1 MINETLT
8 FGRGRALMLGAVV
21 AHGILWTPGLHAQ
34 EAQPTG
40 PAAVTNVPEGLARP
54 VRAGRARPARR
65 APVAGLPLARP
76 ATATNPNLAPGGSL
90 DTRAAAPKWG
100 LFGNLGGLRDDLFRA
115 GIRVDAGVDY
125 EIGTNLQGG
134 TRQQLRG
141 SGQFVLKGAADMD
154 QLAGVEGGTMN
165 FVFTQRF
172 GRSLPIDAHLGL
184 LQQTEEVYGRGNIP
198 RLTTLSYDQQFGRY
212 VDLKFGRMPVGSDFA
227 GFACEFQNL
236 TFCGNQ
242 PGNLV
247 GNYWYNWPISQYA
260 ARLRLGNLETG
271 YIQAGVYQVNR
282 RDLDDGFNFDPTGA
296 TGALAILEGAVF
308 PTFGPFNYRGSYTV
322 GGWYQTAGGPDLYY
336 NTARLPLSL
345 YGGLPLGH
353 QERSGVYGVA
363 VQELYRP
370 NPDEPTRNLS
380 AFLRVT
386 FADPRTS
393 PLDEQETLGL
403 VYKGFWDARPSDWI
417 GVAIGQSHAS
427 SAAAR
432 GIAAAN
438 AFGGTYQPIP
448 GYERVLEVFYSLALT
463 PDVVIR
469 PNIQFVNRPGGINR
483 REDVV
488 VFGVKSGVT
497 F

>member
-1 MINETLT
+1 
-8 FGRGRALMLGAVV
+8 
-21 AHGILWTPGLHAQ
+21 
-34 EAQPTG
+34 
-40 PAAVTNVPEGLARP
+40 
-54 VRAGRARPARR
+54 
-65 APVAGLPLARP
+65 
-76 ATATNPNLAPGGSL
+76 
-90 DTRAAAPKWG
+90 
-100 LFGNLGGLRDDLFRA
+100 
-115 GIRVDAGVDY
+115 
-125 EIGTNLQGG
+125 
-134 TRQQLRG
+134 
-141 SGQFVLKGAADMD
+141 
-154 QLAGVEGGTMN
+154 
-165 FVFTQRF
+165 
-172 GRSLPIDAHLGL
+172 
-184 LQQTEEVYGRGNIP
+184 
-198 RLTTLSYDQQFGRY
+198 
-212 VDLKFGRMPVGSDFA
+212 MPVGSDFA

-282 RDLDDGFNFDPTGA
+282 RDLDDGFNFDPTWA
-296 TGALAILEGAVF
+296 TGARAILEGAVF

-448 GYERVLEVFYSLALT
+448 GYERVLEVFYSLALDAGRGD
-463 PDVVIR
+463 PSEHPVR
-469 PNIQFVNRPGGINR
+469 EPPRRHQPARGRGRLR
-483 REDVV
+483 REERRHLLKPASPPAGALAPTGGDRNPARCPARGAPGRTVR
-488 VFGVKSGVT
+488 SGRG
-497 F
+497 